1 MTQPHAARCRLPR
14 TALLA
19 LLLLT
24 GAAAARQ
31 GEPPLS
37 LRAVAKIGADVPLA
51 TVRGI
56 DAAARAAEVD
66 RTARASANRDKRLHV
81 ADLRET
87 AFDTVHD
94 GRWDR
99 SDGLAVWRLRVQ
111 APGATD
117 LRVDFGRYELPRG
130 ARLYLIGADGYY
142 QGPYTRADALAGS
155 FHSSLLPGDTATI
168 ELQVPAALA
177 EGHSSPLT
185 ITAVGAGFRD
195 LFDRAKATGPGTSGA
210 CNINV
215 ACPLGQPYP
224 AQIRAVGHYQFNSDA
239 DGRGYIC
246 TGTLLNN
253 TAQNRK
259 NYFLTA
265 AHCVSTAAEAQSMVV
280 YWNYQSTTC
289 GTLTAPAGGYF
300 NDDQHGA
307 NLRATR
313 EDVDFTLV
321 EMSTT
326 PEAGWNLHY
335 AGWDVSGTAPSGT
348 VGIHHPYGDVK
359 KITAGP
365 QPTTTDNC
373 ISNTYHA
380 NTHWLTGPYSQG
392 TTEGGSSGS
401 ALFSSA
407 SSNTPR
413 RAIGILSGGD
423 AACSSSAPSQPN
435 SGHDCYG
442 KLAVA
447 WTGTGTSSSN
457 RLRDWLDPGNTGT
470 QGIDG
475 IDQGSTPPATGGDG
489 HSRHAMP
496 GDIGARIP
504 WH

>member
-56 DAAARAAEVD
+56 DAAARAAEID

-239 DGRGYIC
+239 DGRGYI
-246 TGTLLNN
+246 
-253 TAQNRK
+253 
-259 NYFLTA
+259 
-265 AHCVSTAAEAQSMVV
+265 
-280 YWNYQSTTC
+280 
-289 GTLTAPAGGYF
+289 
-300 NDDQHGA
+300 
-307 NLRATR
+307 
-313 EDVDFTLV
+313 
-321 EMSTT
+321 
-326 PEAGWNLHY
+326 
-335 AGWDVSGTAPSGT
+335 
-348 VGIHHPYGDVK
+348 
-359 KITAGP
+359 
-365 QPTTTDNC
+365 
-373 ISNTYHA
+373 
-380 NTHWLTGPYSQG
+380 
-392 TTEGGSSGS
+392 
-401 ALFSSA
+401 
-407 SSNTPR
+407 
-413 RAIGILSGGD
+413 
-423 AACSSSAPSQPN
+423 
-435 SGHDCYG
+435 
-442 KLAVA
+442 
-447 WTGTGTSSSN
+447 
-457 RLRDWLDPGNTGT
+457 
-470 QGIDG
+470 
-475 IDQGSTPPATGGDG
+475 
-489 HSRHAMP
+489 
-496 GDIGARIP
+496 
-504 WH
+504 

>member
-1 MTQPHAARCRLPR
+1 MARHRSGRQDRVAPLVQRDRLGQFV
-14 TALLA
+14 
-19 LLLLT
+19 
-24 GAAAARQ
+24 GAQAVGPAGDRVHRERAR
-31 GEPPLS
+31 G
-37 LRAVAKIGADVPLA
+37 R
-51 TVRGI
+51 
-56 DAAARAAEVD
+56 
-66 RTARASANRDKRLHV
+66 
-81 ADLRET
+81 
-87 AFDTVHD
+87 HD
-94 GRWDR
+94 GT
-99 SDGLAVWRLRVQ
+99 
-111 APGATD
+111 P
-117 LRVDFGRYELPRG
+117 
-130 ARLYLIGADGYY
+130 LI
-142 QGPYTRADALAGS
+142 
-155 FHSSLLPGDTATI
+155 
-168 ELQVPAALA
+168 
-177 EGHSSPLT
+177 
-185 ITAVGAGFRD
+185 
-195 LFDRAKATGPGTSGA
+195 
-210 CNINV
+210 
-215 ACPLGQPYP
+215 
-224 AQIRAVGHYQFNSDA
+224 
-239 DGRGYIC
+239 
-246 TGTLLNN
+246 
-253 TAQNRK
+253 
-259 NYFLTA
+259 
-265 AHCVSTAAEAQSMVV
+265 
-280 YWNYQSTTC
+280 
-289 GTLTAPAGGYF
+289 
-300 NDDQHGA
+300 
-307 NLRATR
+307 
-313 EDVDFTLV
+313 
-321 EMSTT
+321 
-326 PEAGWNLHY
+326 
-335 AGWDVSGTAPSGT
+335 APSGT